1 MADGKPFLGMGD
13 IMDQQLESADG
24 RMIGRVADI
33 EVEWRKDGS
42 LVLTHLLLGPEAL
55 VGRVAEYM
63 RPLAHRLLGGRFER
77 RIPLA
82 RSRISP
88 RPSACAAPPR
98 CIASSMVLGAPSGGL
113 PAMFYAS
120 FQGAATHDQT
130 VKTKLGQT

>member
-63 RPLAHRLLGGRFER
+63 RPLAHRLLSGRFER
-77 RIPLA
+77 RIPFSEVEDLA
-82 RSRISP
+82 TTIRLRGTAEMYREQYGIGCSERWL
-88 RPSACAAPPR
+88 
-98 CIASSMVLGAPSGGL
+98 ASHVLRFIPGSG
-113 PAMFYAS
+113 YS
-120 FQGAATHDQT
+120 
-130 VKTKLGQT
+130 